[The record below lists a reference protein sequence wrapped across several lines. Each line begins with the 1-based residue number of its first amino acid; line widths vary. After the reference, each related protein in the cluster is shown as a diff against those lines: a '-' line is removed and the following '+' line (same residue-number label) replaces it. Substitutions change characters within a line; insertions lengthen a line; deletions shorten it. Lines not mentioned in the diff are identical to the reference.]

1 MENIPVVILCGGKG
15 FRLREFTET
24 MPKALV
30 PIGNMP
36 ILLHVMK
43 LYAHHGYRRFILSL
57 GYKGNEIKQ
66 YFMNHDW
73 MSNDF
78 LLKMGPAK
86 EVRHLSNNLHD
97 FEITFVD
104 TGLETN
110 TGGRVKKIE
119 KHIDTENFMA
129 TYCDGVAN
137 IDLNS
142 LFGFHKNM
150 GRIATLTG
158 VHPITSFG
166 FIETENGIAKSFREK
181 PTLPGLVNG
190 GFFVFNKKIFEFLEE
205 DSILEDKPLRTLAS
219 AGQLAVYEHKDF
231 WACMDTFKDVE
242 RLNGIWETG
251 YMPLGYYQFK
261 KAPWKIWE

>member
-1 MENIPVVILCGGKG
+1 MKDIPVIILCGGKG
-15 FRLREFTET
+15 FRLREFTEV

-36 ILLHVMK
+36 ILMHVMK
-43 LYAHHGYRRFILSL
+43 IYAHQGFRKFILCL
-57 GYKGNEIKQ
+57 GYKGEAIKQ
-66 YFMNHDW
+66 YFINHDW

-78 LLKMGPAK
+78 LLKMGASK
-86 EVRHLSNNLHD
+86 EIKHLSNNLHE
-97 FEITFVD
+97 FEIIFAD
-104 TGLETN
+104 TGLDTN
-110 TGGRVKKIE
+110 TGERIKKIE
-119 KHIDTENFMA
+119 KYIDTENFMV
-129 TYCDGVAN
+129 TYCDGVSN
-137 IDLNS
+137 INLTALWN
-142 LFGFHKNM
+142 FHIKM

-158 VHPITSFG
+158 VQPITSFG
-166 FIETENGIAKSFREK
+166 FVETENGIAKSFREK

-190 GFFVFNKKIFEFLEE
+190 GFFVFNKRIFDFLNEN
-205 DSILEDKPLRTLAS
+205 SILENEPLRTLAS
-219 AGQLAVYEHKDF
+219 TGQLAVYEHKDF

>member
-1 MENIPVVILCGGKG
+1 MESIPVVILCGGKG
-15 FRLREFTET
+15 FRLRELTES

-30 PIGNMP
+30 PVGNIP

-43 LYAHHGYRRFILSL
+43 IYAHQGYRRFILSL
-57 GYKGNEIKQ
+57 GYKGEAIKE

-73 MSNDF
+73 MANDF
-78 LLKMGPAK
+78 LLKMGVNK
-86 EVRHLSNNLHD
+86 EVKHLSNNLND
-97 FEITFVD
+97 FEITFVN

-110 TGGRVKKIE
+110 TGGRIKKIE

-137 IDLNS
+137 IDLKA
-142 LFGFHKNM
+142 LYDHHLKM
-150 GRIATLTG
+150 GKIATLTA
-158 VHPITSFG
+158 VRPITSFG
-166 FIETENGIAKSFREK
+166 FVEAENGIAKSFREK

-190 GFFVFNKKIFEFLEE
+190 GFFVFSKKIFEFLDEN
-205 DSILEDKPLRTLAS
+205 SVLEDVPLRTLTS
-219 AGQLAVYEHKDF
+219 AGQLAVFEHKDF